1 MFTKESLPF
10 DSQLPP
16 EQVANL
22 LMAEAIEHL
31 VKTTQ
36 LSTRTC
42 KELLYRQFDSRPSS
56 AAPPVLI
63 EQNELAFIQQLF

>member
-16 EQVANL
+16 EHLAKL
-22 LMAEAIEHL
+22 LMAEAIEEL

-42 KELLYRQFDSRPSS
+42 KELLHRQFDSMPSS

-63 EQNELAFIQQLF
+63 EQNELTFIQQLF